1 MQRSLTEQQL
11 QEVKDEN
18 FTIKNTMVEID
29 IMTRNI
35 IKSMEKTEKY
45 LEKRAT
51 QGGER
56 VSTQQKS
63 VPFDFN
69 YDT

>member
-51 QGGER
+51 QGGES
-56 VSTQQKS
+56 VSTQQNS